1 MKYAIFFRGINVGGK
16 LKINMSELKEA
27 LMNNNFN
34 EVKTYINSG
43 NVVLISELN
52 KDELKRQILELVNDK
67 FGFHVEI
74 IVQTTEE
81 ITSLIENDPF
91 SERTNL
97 DNSKKC
103 IVFTFSEIENGAFNK
118 LKENPAIVEEHYKS
132 SNAVYVYYENGQSK
146 TKFTNN
152 FIEKNLK
159 TISTIRNWNTI
170 EKVYELIKE

>member
-16 LKINMSELKEA
+16 LKINMSELKET
-27 LMNNNFN
+27 LMNNAFN

-43 NVVLISELN
+43 NLVLISELN
-52 KDELKRQILELVNDK
+52 KDELKRKIIELVFDK

-74 IVQTTEE
+74 IVHTAEE
-81 ITSLIENDPF
+81 IKNLIENDPF

-103 IVFTFSEIENGAFNK
+103 IVFTSSEIENGAFDK
-118 LKENPAIVEEHYKS
+118 LKENLEIVEEFYID
-132 SNAVYVYYENGQSK
+132 SNAIYVYYENGQAK

-152 FIEKNLK
+152 YIEKNLK

-170 EKVYELIKE
+170 EKVYDMMKE

>member
-43 NVVLISELN
+43 NVVFISELN
-52 KDELKRQILELVNDK
+52 KDKLKRQILELVHDK

-74 IVQTTEE
+74 IVQTAEE
-81 ITSLIENDPF
+81 IKNLIKNDPF
-91 SERTNL
+91 SEITNL

-103 IVFTFSEIENGAFNK
+103 IVFTSSEIENDAFDQ
-118 LKENPAIVEEHYKS
+118 LKENLEVIEEFYIN
-132 SNAVYVYYENGQSK
+132 SNVIYVYYENGQAK

-152 FIEKNLK
+152 YIEKKLK

-170 EKVYELIKE
+170 EKVYEMIKE